1 MSVSRKVAL
10 AIAVYACAGSLAALS
25 SGCQPKSKAAQ
36 TKLVRPDE
44 NGPAAEPKIWTRTVL
59 AQSYHIDKKYPSMKG
74 PSSIQKV
81 KLLDVEKP
89 ELLWI
94 VGYEAI
100 MMNAEGT
107 EQVSQEFMCHS
118 NLDFEP
124 KTYWDNF
131 KSDASMSGR
140 LFTLSQGQQK
150 VRFPRG
156 MGIPVTSEFTLDL
169 ATQVLN
175 LNLDDVSLD
184 VRHKVTIEFVR
195 DSETTIQ
202 MKPLF
207 QAAVQGF
214 KAENDK
220 AKHYGVKAEEED
232 ADEHGAGCSVGMPA
246 VKGDFDEDKFGQ
258 KFTGH
263 WVVKP
268 GREENR
274 TLVTNFLQLQWD
286 TKIHYIAI
294 HLHPFA
300 ESLELIDRTEKKTV
314 YKAHAKQTDGKIGL
328 ATVTHF
334 ESEEGI
340 PIYKDHEY
348 ELVSIYNNTDT
359 IDHDSMAVMY
369 MYLEDL
375 HFQKPTPEDLMAA
388 KERAEKEAAEGKS
401 GGEKAK
407 KGM

>member
-1 MSVSRKVAL
+1 MSVTRKLAL
-10 AIAVYACAGSLAALS
+10 ALAFCACTASLATMTM
-25 SGCQPKSKAAQ
+25 GCQPKSKAAQ
-36 TKLVRPDE
+36 TKLIRPDE
-44 NGPAAEPKIWTRTVL
+44 NGPAAEPKIWTRTIL
-59 AQSYHIDKKYPSMKG
+59 AQSYHIDRRYPSMKG

-100 MMNAEGT
+100 MMNSEGT
-107 EQVSQEFMCHS
+107 DQVSQEFMCHS

-124 KTYWDNF
+124 RTYWDNF

-156 MGIPVTSEFTLDL
+156 TGIPVTSETSLDL

-175 LNLDDVSLD
+175 LNLDNPSLD

-195 DSETTIQ
+195 DSETTLE

-214 KAENDK
+214 KAIGDN
-220 AKHYGVKAEEED
+220 AKHYGVKEGDESEEE
-232 ADEHGAGCSVGMPA
+232 HGSGCSVGLPA
-246 VKGDFDEDKFGQ
+246 VKGDVDEDRFHQ

-274 TLVTNFLQLQWD
+274 TLVTNFLQLQFD
-286 TKIHYIAI
+286 TKIFYIAI

-314 YKAHAKQTDGKIGL
+314 YKAVAKQTEGKIGL
-328 ATVTHF
+328 AHITHF
-334 ESEEGI
+334 ESDEGI

-348 ELVSIYNNTDT
+348 ELVSIYNNTTNQDT
-359 IDHDSMAVMY
+359 DSMAVMY
-369 MYLEDL
+369 MYLQDL

-401 GGEKAK
+401 APEKAK